1 MTTQTFYI
9 DEICPDYRLN
19 NAGCKARDD
28 VSFILNDIGFSRIVV
43 GYDYHARMACGALS
57 RLGFHFSAARDW
69 ADALSKVDDGS
80 IVILQF
86 PLMHHSI
93 FAKGPF
99 KKAYERGVRFILI
112 IHDLDSIRLGAE
124 RDRSRA
130 AKKRIHAE
138 ELSLIDLSSV
148 LIVHNEAMKKR
159 LVEAH
164 GIDHERIVPLQ
175 IFDYLL
181 PDESTYATA
190 SGPKSPIVIAGNLQ
204 RGKADYL
211 YELPEEPDFN
221 LYGAGFEGAK
231 KRNLHYMGEF
241 SPEELIP
248 NLQGSFGLVWDGPS
262 ANTCTGAFGDYLRIN
277 NPHKTSLYLAAGLP
291 VVIWDQA
298 ALAPFIKEH
307 GTGITVPSLSA
318 LADVLNSTS
327 AEEYARMREN
337 ARDISK
343 RLRDG
348 HFLKHAIDEAMLRP
362 MP

>member
-1 MTTQTFYI
+1 MTTQIFYI

-28 VSFILNDIGFSRIVV
+28 ASFILNDIGFSRIVIN
-43 GYDYHARMACGALS
+43 YDYHARMTSGALS

-69 ADALSKVDDGS
+69 ADALSKVDGGS

-164 GIDHERIVPLQ
+164 GIDPERIVPLQ

-181 PDESTYATA
+181 PDENAYAAA
-190 SGPKSPIVIAGNLQ
+190 SGPKSPIVVAGNLQ

-221 LYGAGFEGAK
+221 LYGAGFEGAE
-231 KRNLHYMGEF
+231 KRNVHYMGEF

-307 GTGITVPSLSA
+307 GTGIAVPSLSA
-318 LADVLNSTS
+318 LANVLNSTS
-327 AEEYARMREN
+327 AEEYTRMREN
-337 ARDISK
+337 VRDISK